1 MTYISRLQRKQSA
14 LQHQYD
20 LLSEKIERLRAAHA
34 IEAAAAS
41 RFQLEKQI
49 EQAQSELDA
58 VDQQLD
64 ELEAE
69 LERAGSTEPGH
80 GAPPVAP
87 ALEERAPDREYLI
100 RLRQTLTGRFD
111 VGELRTLCFDLG
123 LDYDDLPGEG
133 RASKA
138 RELIRYLER
147 RGRIPDLVTV
157 GGQMRPDVFWPEL

>member
-1 MTYISRLQRKQSA
+1 MTSISRLQRKQNA

-20 LLSEKIERLRAAHA
+20 LLSEKIDRLRAAHA
-34 IEAAAAS
+34 IEAAAAP

-58 VDQQLD
+58 VEQQLD

-69 LERAGSTEPGH
+69 LERAGSTEPGQ
-80 GAPPVAP
+80 GARPAGPAP
-87 ALEERAPDREYLI
+87 EERALDREYLS

-123 LDYDDLPGEG
+123 VDYDDLPGQG
-133 RASKA
+133 KASKA

-157 GGQMRPDVFWPEL
+157 GGQMRPDVSWPEL

>member
-1 MTYISRLQRKQSA
+1 MTSISRLQRKQNA

-34 IEAAAAS
+34 IEAAAAP

-49 EQAQSELDA
+49 EQAESEFDA
-58 VDQQLD
+58 VEQQLD
-64 ELEAE
+64 ELEAQ
-69 LERAGSTEPGH
+69 LERAASTGPGQA
-80 GAPPVAP
+80 APPAAP
-87 ALEERAPDREYLI
+87 ATATRALDREYLI
-100 RLRQTLTGRFD
+100 RLRQTLTARFD

-123 LDYDDLPGEG
+123 VDYDDLPGQG

-147 RGRIPDLVTV
+147 RDRIPDLVSF
-157 GGQMRPDVFWPEL
+157 GGQMRPDISWPQR